1 MYSLM
6 SHVACRRRRAEQ
18 IPALRA
24 IGMRLHG
31 EWSRCATDRRWSAW
45 SGRCGLS
52 AFCLHQ
58 AVRPALP
65 PTARRQWQ
73 GGALRSPC
81 RERESTQSLGDKA
94 GGSTSGAVILMRMP
108 RLLRLRRCTLLHEFS
123 GRHRRRGVL
132 EAITKEIDR
141 AVDRCDQQC
150 GQNARNQRAR
160 PGQGPVG
167 ESYEGMARHSS
178 SVRQSF
184 PRLRVRGSGM
194 RSRARANAGGPS
206 GRQESGRART

>member
-1 MYSLM
+1 MWHAAGAGQSKSRPCARSACGCTASGLDAPPTDGGQRGAAGVGYRRSACTRRCGRL
-6 SHVACRRRRAEQ
+6 CRRRLA
-18 IPALRA
+18 
-24 IGMRLHG
+24 G
-31 EWSRCATDRRWSAW
+31 
-45 SGRCGLS
+45 SGRGEHC
-52 AFCLHQ
+52 
-58 AVRPALP
+58 
-65 PTARRQWQ
+65 
-73 GGALRSPC
+73 RSPC